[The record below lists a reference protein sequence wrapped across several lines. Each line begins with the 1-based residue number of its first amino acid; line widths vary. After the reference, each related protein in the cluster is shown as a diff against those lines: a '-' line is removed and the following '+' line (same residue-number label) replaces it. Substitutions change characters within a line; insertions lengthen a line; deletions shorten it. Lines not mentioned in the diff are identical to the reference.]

1 MSGFFWEWKSEEDF
15 CTGAWR
21 AGDLGLAADFLEAD
35 PHIREAVAVGRC
47 RGIEA
52 AAIVLDGDRKDS
64 GIDRNTQRD
73 LCGMAVADG
82 VVECLARGEVKGVTD
97 FGAEMDRGNAVLDF
111 GAEPDVG
118 TLEKLSSEAQKVVG
132 EMVERVALGIQ
143 RPDDFIEAANVFDRG
158 LSDALGDIGGA
169 ADRVT

>member
-21 AGDLGLAADFLEAD
+21 AGYLGFAADFLEAV
-35 PHIREAVAVGRC
+35 PHIRETMAEDRC
-47 RGIEA
+47 GGIEPG
-52 AAIVLDGDRKDS
+52 AIVLDGDRKDS
-64 GIDRNTQRD
+64 SIDRDTQRD
-73 LCGMAVADG
+73 LCGPAVADG
-82 VVECLARGEVKGVTD
+82 VVECLARGKVKGVPD
-97 FGAEMDRGNAVLDF
+97 FRGKVNSGNAVLDF

-158 LSDALGDIGGA
+158 LSDALGDIRGA
-169 ADRVT
+169 ADRVP